1 MAKTFYYGGQ
11 AVMEGVMM
19 RGRSSMAVGV
29 RSPDGKIVVWEET
42 ITPGPVVRS
51 VRNVPLVRGA
61 VVLWDTMVLGMR
73 ALIFSANVG
82 LTEEGEDGE
91 AEEPGSLS
99 GPFLWLTVALS
110 LVFSIG
116 LFFVVPLV
124 TVDLLS
130 RWIESHAM
138 INIIEGVIRLALLIG
153 YMFAISLTSDIRR
166 VFGYHGAEHMTIN
179 AWERGMPVD
188 VEHVR
193 GQSLRHVRCG
203 TGFLLIVV
211 VISILFFLTLG
222 RPVWYLLYGSRIV
235 LVPVIAGVAYEVI
248 RAGAAHSRNPIM
260 RVVLAP
266 GLWLQGITTRQPDD
280 SMIEV
285 AIAAFKRV
293 QATDGVIAIT
303 DLDPAVVEV
312 GADGQPLSG
321 APSILPEP
329 VPAMVEV

>member
-1 MAKTFYYGGQ
+1 MAKAFYYGGQ

-29 RSPDGKIVVWEET
+29 RSPGGEIVVWEEPL
-42 ITPGPVVRS
+42 TPGPVVRS
-51 VRNVPLVRGA
+51 VRNVPFVRGA

-82 LTEEGEDGE
+82 LQEEGEDGE
-91 AEEPGSLS
+91 AEEPGALA

-116 LFFVVPLV
+116 LFFITPLV
-124 TVDLLS
+124 TVDLID
-130 RWIESHAM
+130 RWIESHAVV
-138 INIIEGVIRLALLIG
+138 NIVEGIVRLTLLIG
-153 YMFAISLTSDIRR
+153 YMVAISYMSDIRR

-179 AWERGMPVD
+179 AWERGLPVD

-193 GQSLRHVRCG
+193 EQSLRHVRCG

-211 VISILFFLTLG
+211 FISILFFLTLG

-248 RAGAAHSRNPIM
+248 RAGAAHATNPIM
-260 RVVLAP
+260 RVILAP
-266 GLWLQGITTRQPDD
+266 GLWLQGITTRPPDD

-285 AIAAFKRV
+285 AIAAFERV
-293 QATDGVIAIT
+293 IATDGLIAEAE
-303 DLDPAVVEV
+303 LDPTVIEV
-312 GADGQPLSG
+312 GSDGQPLAGVSG
-321 APSILPEP
+321 ALPETAP
-329 VPAMVEV
+329 VAIEV